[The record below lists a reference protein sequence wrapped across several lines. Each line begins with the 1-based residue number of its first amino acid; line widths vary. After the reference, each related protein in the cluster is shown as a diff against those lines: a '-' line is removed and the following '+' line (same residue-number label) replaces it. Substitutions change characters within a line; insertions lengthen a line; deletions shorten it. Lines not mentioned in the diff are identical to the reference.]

1 MLTTHDIY
9 WKMMERLEGYIRR
22 HTDLDP
28 ASPFHGALLDSQ
40 PMAPSLP
47 AWVHGMYAAADGY
60 VRLYE
65 ATGRPQHREMAIAAC
80 DYLAREQT
88 VVGCWGGYQGFPS
101 SMGLWNE
108 RNAPPGSLL
117 RVAMP
122 GAPLMDLI
130 RGYIGSLGPSWYAK
144 VLLLAATVLQEED
157 SAAAERYRRC
167 FIAAAEFIY
176 AISTAE
182 GRIIIDPGVM
192 ANVWNKMAAPAALL
206 YLAYRETGAE
216 RFRERADAITRRVLA
231 AQFPSGEYP
240 YAETSGH
247 TLHYHFLT
255 IWCLQ
260 DALAAGGGTLAK
272 EIEAAIIRGLDWSLG
287 EMLQPDGS
295 FNWSRHDPKDHK
307 AQLSATAALAVG
319 AAAPMLSRY
328 AEPVERIVRRLA
340 QIQRPD
346 GGFPL
351 HITDRVSDNF
361 ASGQVSH
368 GLGTV
373 ARCYPPIR

>member
-1 MLTTHDIY
+1 MLASYETY
-9 WKMMERLEGYIRR
+9 WKMMERLEDYIRR

-28 ASPFHGALLDSQ
+28 GSPFHGALLDSQ

-65 ATGRPQHREMAIAAC
+65 ATGRPAHREMAVAAC

-88 VVGCWGGYQGFPS
+88 VVGCWVGYQSFPS
-101 SMGLWNE
+101 SLGLWNE

-144 VLLLAATVLQEED
+144 VLLLAARVLQEED
-157 SAAAERYRRC
+157 GATAERYRKC

-176 AISTAE
+176 AISTVE

-192 ANVWNKMAAPAALL
+192 ADVWNKMAAPAALL

-231 AQFPSGEYP
+231 GQFPSGEYP

-247 TLHYHFLT
+247 SLHYHFLT

-260 DALAAGGGTLAK
+260 DALAAGGGTLTK
-272 EIEAAIIRGLDWSLG
+272 EIEAAIIRGLDWGVG
-287 EMLQPDGS
+287 EMLQADGD
-295 FNWSRHDPKDHK
+295 FDWSRHDPKDHK
-307 AQLSATAALAVG
+307 ARHPFSAALAVG
-319 AAAPMLSRY
+319 AAAPMASRY
-328 AEPVERIVRRLA
+328 EEPIERIVGWLA
-340 QIQRPD
+340 RQQLAD
-346 GGFPL
+346 GG
-351 HITDRVSDNF
+351 
-361 ASGQVSH
+361 QVWWP
-368 GLGTV
+368 
-373 ARCYPPIR
+373 C

>member
-1 MLTTHDIY
+1 MLTAHETY
-9 WKMMERLEGYIRR
+9 WKMMEQLEGYVRR

-28 ASPFHGALLDSQ
+28 ASPFHGALLDSM

-47 AWVHGMYAAADGY
+47 AWVHGMYAAAYGY
-60 VRLYE
+60 VWLYE
-65 ATGRPQHREMAIAAC
+65 ATRRPEHREMAIAAC
-80 DYLAREQT
+80 DYLTREQT
-88 VVGCWGGYQGFPS
+88 VVGCWIGYQGFPS
-101 SMGLWNE
+101 SLGLWNE

-122 GAPLMDLI
+122 GAPLMDII
-130 RGYIGSLGPSWYAK
+130 RGYIASLGPSWYAK
-144 VLLLAATVLQEED
+144 VLLHASKVLQAED
-157 SAAAERYRRC
+157 SATAERYRKS

-192 ANVWNKMAAPAALL
+192 ADVWNKMAAPAALL

-216 RFRERADAITRRVLA
+216 RFRERADAITRRVLRG
-231 AQFPSGEYP
+231 QFPSGEYP
-240 YAETSGH
+240 YAEASGH

-272 EIEAAIIRGLDWSLG
+272 EIEAAIIRGLDWALG

-295 FNWSRHDPKDHK
+295 FDWSRHDPKDHK
-307 AQLSATAALAVG
+307 AQLSATAALAIG
-319 AAAPMLSRY
+319 AAAPMLTRY
-328 AEPVERIVRRLA
+328 EEPVERIVRRLA
-340 QIQRPD
+340 QLQRSD
-346 GGFPL
+346 GGFPV
-351 HITDRVSDNF
+351 HVTEAESDNV
-361 ASGQVSH
+361 ASGQVFH
-368 GLGTV
+368 GLSTV
-373 ARCYPPIR
+373 AKHYAR